1 MSTRC
6 RIGLRMQDGSIM
18 SCYCH
23 HDGYPSGVGS
33 ELKSNYSSFTKA
45 LPLVVQGYWSSID
58 PKSVNEIMNKTEFER
73 PSRAIPEIHYSEEE
87 YIEEFWKHSDV
98 EYVYLLDR
106 SSRLITSIKKWYCW
120 SVGSWEYENLDE
132 PELVAIPEPLKVK
145 HEL

>member
-23 HDGYPSGVGS
+23 MDGYPSGVGA
-33 ELKSNYSSFTKA
+33 ELKSNYNSFTKA

-58 PKSVNEIMNKTEFER
+58 PKSVNEIMDKLELER
-73 PSRAIPEIHYSEEE
+73 PSRAVPELHYSNEE
-87 YIEEFWKHSDV
+87 YVEEFWKHSDV

-106 SSRLITSIKKWYCW
+106 SSRLIKKWYCW
-120 SVGSWEYENLDE
+120 SVCSWEAE
-132 PELVAIPEPLKVK
+132 PVLVAIPEPLKAK
-145 HEL
+145 ADA

>member
-23 HDGYPSGVGS
+23 MDGYPSGVGA
-33 ELKSNYSSFTKA
+33 ELKSNYNSFTKA

-58 PKSVNEIMNKTEFER
+58 PKSVNEIMDKLELER
-73 PSRAIPEIHYSEEE
+73 PSRAVPEIHCSEEE
-87 YIEEFWKHSDV
+87 YVEEFWKHSDV

-106 SSRLITSIKKWYCW
+106 SSRLVKQWYCW
-120 SVGSWEYENLDE
+120 SVASWEDE
-132 PELVAIPEPLKVK
+132 PELVAIPELLKVK
-145 HEL
+145 SDA

>member
-23 HDGYPSGVGS
+23 HDGYPSGVGA
-33 ELKSNYSSFTKA
+33 ELNSNYNSFTKA

-58 PKSVNEIMNKTEFER
+58 PKSVNEIMDKLELER

-87 YIEEFWKHSDV
+87 YVEEFWKHSDV
-98 EYVYLLDR
+98 EFVYLLDR
-106 SSRLITSIKKWYCW
+106 SSRLIKKWYCW
-120 SVGSWEYENLDE
+120 SVASWEDE
-132 PELVAIPEPLKVK
+132 PEAVAIPEPLKAK
-145 HEL
+145 ADA